1 MMSTLLNIREI
12 QIKTT
17 MKYHLT
23 PVRMAIVKYS
33 TMNQDWR
40 GCEEIRTLLH
50 QCWNVNWEK
59 PLWRQCECML
69 SHFSRAWL
77 FSTLWTVTCQAPLSM
92 GFSRKE
98 YWSGLPCPP
107 PGDLPHPGIK
117 SASLESPA
125 LADRFFTSSTTWEAL
140 RKPVSLFCFNVWEV
154 QGHSIRQIPEPSLQ
168 R

>member
-1 MMSTLLNIREI
+1 MSTLLNIREI

-107 PGDLPHPGIK
+107 PGDLPHPGIR
-117 SASLESPA
+117 ALSLMFPV
-125 LADRFFTSSTTWEAL
+125 LANMFFTTSATWEAHGDS
-140 RKPVSLFCFNVWEV
+140 VEV
-154 QGHSIRQIPEPSLQ
+154 P
-168 R
+168 